1 MGCYGYTLNTSSY
14 IDRFAEESVLFE
26 YAVAQSS
33 WTAPSVASLFTSL
46 YPYSHN
52 VRKKNEALSLDV
64 ITLAEIMKENGYRT
78 FGLVSNPVL
87 KRKMQ
92 YYQGFDYYEFLTP
105 RAGLYAERG
114 ALVVKNFFDILDRK
128 SEERFFGYIHLMDPH
143 LPYQP
148 HPKYA
153 NRFIRSGYRGLFKKL
168 HIPHSVRFK
177 KTLRKLKPRD
187 LERIIALYDAEINYS
202 DDNFKKIISGLKKR
216 RLLKNTILI
225 FTSDHGEEFLE
236 RGGLSHGKSYYQ
248 EIVKVPLIIRY
259 PGMNNKGKRIQ
270 QMVRLIDIMPTI
282 LDLTKIKTS
291 ITQMGTSLLPLME
304 SKYEKNWKL
313 INLMAGIH
321 EGPDLDQVA
330 IQSED
335 YKLIKYFTRPRIE
348 FFDLNQDPKERN
360 NITDSLLIPK
370 YTELLET
377 YQKLGGNIAKDALK
391 IKWDEKTKKQ
401 LESLGYAGGGKN

>member
-1 MGCYGYTLNTSSY
+1 MKQIRHPLSNHHAPLVARIILNKGILALLIGVLIMAISWFIFFCSNQAKNWNVLLIVIDTLRSDHLGCYGYTLNTSSY

-202 DDNFKKIISGLKKR
+202 DDNFKKIISG
-216 RLLKNTILI
+216 I
-225 FTSDHGEEFLE
+225 
-236 RGGLSHGKSYYQ
+236 
-248 EIVKVPLIIRY
+248 
-259 PGMNNKGKRIQ
+259 
-270 QMVRLIDIMPTI
+270 
-282 LDLTKIKTS
+282 
-291 ITQMGTSLLPLME
+291 
-304 SKYEKNWKL
+304 EKEAN
-313 INLMAGIH
+313 
-321 EGPDLDQVA
+321 
-330 IQSED
+330 
-335 YKLIKYFTRPRIE
+335 F
-348 FFDLNQDPKERN
+348 
-360 NITDSLLIPK
+360 
-370 YTELLET
+370 
-377 YQKLGGNIAKDALK
+377 
-391 IKWDEKTKKQ
+391 
-401 LESLGYAGGGKN
+401 